1 MLKYED
7 LPKRVRDKVGKGTR
21 RAPMPAAEISR
32 HAIAIAAILRDARGL
47 SPKDAERVLRKAL
60 LLV

>member
-1 MLKYED
+1 MVKYDD
-7 LPKRVRDKVGKGTR
+7 LPKRVREKIGKGSR